1 MVVVSIRLL
10 PGFKLSFNS
19 IRMKHTR
26 IICFLLLFSCLFAVH
41 AERVDMLLLGAKPD
55 GKKLNTELI
64 NKTIEKLAAKGG
76 GTLFFPTGK
85 YLTGAVRLKSNITIE
100 LEAGA
105 TLLFSDNFDDYL
117 PFVEMR
123 HEGVLMKSF
132 SPLFYAV
139 DEHNITIKGE
149 GTIDG
154 QGKKWWMEFFRVII
168 DLQKN
173 GVKDLN
179 KYQPMWDKAN
189 KSPELDKVTNSDYKE
204 TLNRR
209 FFRPSF
215 IQPIRCKNLT
225 IEGITIINSPF
236 WTVNPEFCENVTI
249 NRVTINN
256 PPSPNTDGIN
266 PSSCKNVHISDCH
279 ITVGDDCITLKSG
292 RDLQARQLAA
302 PCENITIT
310 NCTMLSGH
318 GGVVIGSEMSGDVR
332 KVTISNCVFD
342 GTDRGIRIKSTRGR
356 GGIVEDIRVDNVVMK
371 NIKNEAI
378 VLSLFY
384 SQMPQEPVSERTPI
398 FRNIH
403 ISNLT
408 GTEVDTAIKI
418 LGIEEMPVYDVT
430 LNNINIRSKSG
441 MEVDRVRNLELNNV
455 RIDAQSGS
463 PFKIS
468 HAENVIL
475 NGIRTETPDAS
486 SPLIKISD
494 SKECLI
500 QGCYP
505 QAGSKSFIQLDG
517 NNQEIILMNN
527 YLKRLPVVV
536 DPESKPVSQSL
547 IIKE

>member
-1 MVVVSIRLL
+1 
-10 PGFKLSFNS
+10 
-19 IRMKHTR
+19 MKIKH
-26 IICFLLLFSCLFAVH
+26 LVLLFCMVFLSGNFAY
-41 AERVDMLLLGAKPD
+41 AERIDMLKSGAKAD
-55 GKKLNTELI
+55 GKKLNTQLI
-64 NKTIEKLAAKGG
+64 NKTIEKLSSNGG
-76 GTLFFPTGK
+76 GTLYFPSGT
-85 YLTGAVRLKSNITIE
+85 YLTGAVKLKSNITIE

-117 PFVEMR
+117 PFVDMR
-123 HEGVLMKSF
+123 YEGVMMKSF

-139 DEHNITIKGE
+139 DQHDITIKGE

-154 QGKKWWMEFFRVII
+154 QGKKWWAEFYRVLV
-168 DLQKN
+168 DVQKN
-173 GVKDLN
+173 GIRDLN
-179 KYQPMWDKAN
+179 KYQPMWDSVN
-189 KSPELDKVTNSDYKE
+189 KDPNLYKVTNEDYKE
-204 TLNRR
+204 VLDRR

-215 IQPIRCKNLT
+215 IQPIRCKNIK
-225 IEGITIINSPF
+225 IEGIKIINSPF

-249 NRVTINN
+249 KGITINN
-256 PPSPNTDGIN
+256 PLSPNTDGIN

-279 ITVGDDCITLKSG
+279 ISVGDDCITLKSG
-292 RDLQARQLAA
+292 RDLQARQLGV

-356 GGIVEDIRVDNVVMK
+356 GGIVEEIRVDNIVMK
-371 NIKNEAI
+371 NIKSEAI

-384 SQMPQEPVSERTPI
+384 SKMDKEPVSDRTPI

-408 GTEVDTAIKI
+408 GTQVNSAVRIS
-418 LGIEEMPVYDVT
+418 GIEEMPISDVT
-430 LNNINIRSKSG
+430 LNNINIQSNTGLEADMVK
-441 MEVDRVRNLELNNV
+441 NLELNNV
-455 RIDAQSGS
+455 RIDTKIGS
-463 PFKIS
+463 AFKFS
-468 HAENVIL
+468 HAENLEL
-475 NGIRTETPDAS
+475 NAIKTLTPNAN
-486 SPLIKISD
+486 SPVLRISD

-505 QAGSKSFIQLDG
+505 LAGSRSFLLLEG
-517 NNQEIILMNN
+517 ENRGMVLMHNWFN
-527 YLKRLPVVV
+527 RLPSVV
-536 DPESKPVSQSL
+536 DKESMFIKENL